1 MTTYQPSTKD
11 PSQQSQSQSQQQQQS
26 MREQLPFSTNGQ
38 QQSSTDSKKEE
49 FRKYLEKSGVVDALT
64 KVLVGLYEEPERP
77 VNAIEYIKRYLGAS
91 SSNNN
96 SGKNSN
102 NNNMSDG
109 LSNSIKKENE
119 ELKAKVEKLTRA
131 LEEAKDK

>member
-1 MTTYQPSTKD
+1 MPLCFIVFRHYIYIYIHTNALIAPSF
-11 PSQQSQSQSQQQQQS
+11 SFSHVQSNALQFNAIRCNS
-26 MREQLPFSTNGQ
+26 MRC
-38 QQSSTDSKKEE
+38 
-49 FRKYLEKSGVVDALT
+49 KYN